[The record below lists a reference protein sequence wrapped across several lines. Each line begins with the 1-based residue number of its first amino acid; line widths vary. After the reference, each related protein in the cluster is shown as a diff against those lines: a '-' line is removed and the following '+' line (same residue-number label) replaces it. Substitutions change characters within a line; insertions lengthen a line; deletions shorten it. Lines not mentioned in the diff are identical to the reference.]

1 MFDSLIFRMET
12 MDRQLLLTLVA
23 QAEASLAE
31 AQKSLA
37 YIESLSSEA
46 RARVTVIEEQLV
58 LLRKALQG

>member
-1 MFDSLIFRMET
+1 MET

>member
-1 MFDSLIFRMET
+1 VFDSLIFRMET